1 MKRITF
7 IRHAKVDM
15 DSSLPIYAR
24 ELAAWEERY
33 NSAPIVT
40 DLLPEDALIQR
51 IRSAD
56 YVVSSTL
63 KRSIDS
69 LELLE
74 VEIDEKSRLFNEAAI
89 PMLNG
94 RFVKLKPVH
103 WLVLFRLLSLM
114 GIGRWARTLRKS
126 RAEVQK
132 AAERLSELSAEHDHI
147 VLMGHGVT
155 NWLIRKELY
164 KKGWR
169 AEEQEVH
176 RNWGSTVLSYETAG
190 F

>member
-1 MKRITF
+1 
-7 IRHAKVDM
+7 
-15 DSSLPIYAR
+15 
-24 ELAAWEERY
+24 
-33 NSAPIVT
+33 
-40 DLLPEDALIQR
+40 
-51 IRSAD
+51 
-56 YVVSSTL
+56 VVSSTL
-63 KRSIDS
+63 RRTIDS

-114 GIGRWARTLRKS
+114 GIGRWASTLRKS
-126 RAEVQK
+126 RAEAQK
-132 AAERLSELSAEHDHI
+132 AAERLSELSAEHDYI

-155 NWLIRKELY
+155 NWLIRKAML

-169 AEEQEVH
+169 RESREAH
-176 RNWGSTVLSYETAG
+176 GNWGCTVIC
-190 F
+190 FKI